1 MNAIGVFR
9 AVSCQTRIR
18 VGLSVAAVAYSTVG
32 AVAQTMALDRRPSDV
47 SPWDSPTVWF
57 SLVGLVLSIAGILI
71 GVGAFVQTV
80 KQQNLAIESERL
92 ARQAAID
99 TERNARQAFEASAVA
114 SFARKDV
121 VEVQLEAIHGELAAV
136 LAAVKAQG

>member
-1 MNAIGVFR
+1 MTCN
-9 AVSCQTRIR
+9 TRLRIW
-18 VGLSVAAVAYSTVG
+18 LSVAAVAYSTVG
-32 AVAQTMALDRRPSDV
+32 AVAQAIAPEMHAPASQWQ
-47 SPWDSPTVWF
+47 SPAV
-57 SLVGLVLSIAGILI
+57 VGLVLSCAGILI